1 MNFCFT
7 LTAFFI
13 DRKGAGQL
21 SQRRYQRSRLKNQM
35 QNIAIVGGGIAG
47 ILVAIQLINRAKP
60 GMSLTI
66 FDKAGQFG
74 GGLAYQPRQVAH
86 LLNVPAGKMSLDPK
100 APDDF
105 LQWLARQ
112 PAFVADEPAVLAQAY
127 LPRALFGDYVAAR
140 WQEALNR
147 AAQQGLTLE
156 LRAEEVTALDLTN
169 KAEPR
174 LKTEDKWLTFAALVL
189 ACGNEL
195 PRHPAGAPAL
205 TNHPAYVHNPWS
217 DSWLQQLKPHSK
229 VLILGNGLT
238 MVDTLLSLRA
248 AGLKTPVLS
257 VSPHGYGMLPHRHPG
272 LQLSQF
278 SQALP
283 EQASLRQLLRLFNR
297 ARHQVRRL
305 GVSAEPLID
314 ALRPHTQRYWQQF
327 SLAEKTLFMRRL
339 RHLWGVARH
348 RVPLHLHDQLQQQRL
363 NGLLEVHAGQVMQA
377 RSAGD
382 QLILQ
387 ICSRVH
393 RDVAAQ
399 TFDYCADLVIN
410 CTGPEQDYRKLTG
423 HPLQQA
429 IAAGAL
435 AAGPLGLGLAADTVS
450 LCVKD
455 ANDAVQPAVYAI
467 GSLLRGELWESTALH
482 EIRLQAQHI
491 AGELLS

>member
-1 MNFCFT
+1 MH
-7 LTAFFI
+7 
-13 DRKGAGQL
+13 
-21 SQRRYQRSRLKNQM
+21 
-35 QNIAIVGGGIAG
+35 NIAIIGGGIAG
-47 ILVAIQLINRAKP
+47 ISVAIQLIQQAKT
-60 GMSLTI
+60 GMSLTV
-66 FDKAGQFG
+66 FDKSGQFG
-74 GGLAYQPRQVAH
+74 RGLAYQPRQVAH

-105 LQWLARQ
+105 LLWLARQ
-112 PAFVADEPAVLAQAY
+112 PAFAADEPAVLAQAY
-127 LPRALFGDYVAAR
+127 LPRALFGDYVEQR
-140 WQEALNR
+140 WQEARNR
-147 AAQQGLTLE
+147 AVQQGITLE
-156 LRAEEVTALDLTN
+156 LRPQAVTALDLAN
-169 KAEPR
+169 PKAPQ
-174 LKTEDKWLTFAALVL
+174 LQSDGQWLSFTALVL

-195 PRHPAGAPAL
+195 PHHPAGVLAL
-205 TNHPAYVHNPWS
+205 TQHPAYVQNPWS
-217 DSWLQQLKPHSK
+217 DAWLAKLRPDSK

-283 EQASLRQLLRLFNR
+283 QQASLRQLLRLFNR

-327 SLAEKTLFMRRL
+327 STAEKTMFMRRL

-363 NGLLEVHAGQVMQA
+363 YGLLEVHAGQVVQA
-377 RSAGD
+377 SAAGE
-382 QLILQ
+382 QLNLQ

-399 TFDYCADLVIN
+399 TFEFQADLVMN
-410 CTGPEQDYRKLTG
+410 CTGPEQDYRKLAG

-429 IAAGAL
+429 IVAGVL
-435 AAGPLGLGLAADTVS
+435 AAGPLGLGLAADVTS
-450 LCVKD
+450 LRLK
-455 ANDAVQPAVYAI
+455 NGNGAVYPAVYGI

-482 EIRLQAQHI
+482 EIRQQAQLI
-491 AGELLS
+491 ASEIMT

>member
-1 MNFCFT
+1 
-7 LTAFFI
+7 
-13 DRKGAGQL
+13 
-21 SQRRYQRSRLKNQM
+21 M
-35 QNIAIVGGGIAG
+35 QKIAILGGGLAG
-47 ILVAIQLINRAKP
+47 ISVAIQLIKQAEQALR
-60 GMSLTI
+60 LEI
-66 FDKAGQFG
+66 FDQSGQFG
-74 GGLAYQPRQVAH
+74 RGLAYQPRQVAH
-86 LLNVPAGKMSLDPK
+86 LLNVAAGKMSLDP
-100 APDDF
+100 ASPHDF
-105 LQWLARQ
+105 LHWLQQQ
-112 PAFVADEPAVLAQAY
+112 PQFAGDEAGVLAQAY
-127 LPRALFGDYVAAR
+127 LPRTVFGDYVAQR
-140 WQEALNR
+140 WQEAL
-147 AAQQGLTLE
+147 ALATAKGLQLH
-156 LRAEEVTALDLTN
+156 LRPAKVMALDLTDQGS
-169 KAEPR
+169 PR
-174 LKTEDKWLTFAALVL
+174 LQTEGQWHAFQQLVL

-195 PRHPAGAPAL
+195 PRHPAGFTEAL
-205 TNHPAYVHNPWS
+205 SHPAYVQNPWS
-217 DSWLQQLKPHSK
+217 DSWLQQLKPTSK

-363 NGLLEVHAGQVMQA
+363 NGLLEVHAGQVVQA

-435 AAGPLGLGLAADTVS
+435 AAGPLGLGLAADVRSLRLKNGRGTVY
-450 LCVKD
+450 
-455 ANDAVQPAVYAI
+455 PAVYAI

-482 EIRLQAQHI
+482 EIRLQAAQI
-491 AGELLS
+491 AAAMLPAESAAS

>member
-1 MNFCFT
+1 
-7 LTAFFI
+7 
-13 DRKGAGQL
+13 
-21 SQRRYQRSRLKNQM
+21 M

-47 ILVAIQLINRAKP
+47 ILVAIQWIQQAKP

-66 FDKAGQFG
+66 FDKSGRFG
-74 GGLAYQPRQVAH
+74 RGLAYQSRQVAH
-86 LLNVPAGKMSLDPK
+86 LLNVPAGKMSLDPAK
-100 APDDF
+100 PDDF
-105 LQWLARQ
+105 LQWLAQQ
-112 PAFVADEPAVLAQAY
+112 PAFAADEPAVLAQAY
-127 LPRALFGDYVAAR
+127 LPRALFGDYVIER
-140 WQEALNR
+140 WHEALNF
-147 AAQQGLTLE
+147 AAQQGVQVVLQPV
-156 LRAEEVTALDLTN
+156 AVTALALANPD
-169 KAEPR
+169 APR
-174 LKTEDKWLTFAALVL
+174 LQSEGQWQTFSALVL

-195 PRHPAGAPAL
+195 PRHPTAL
-205 TNHPAYVHNPWS
+205 PVLIQHPAYVQNPWS
-217 DSWLQQLKPHSK
+217 DTWLSKLKPDSK

-272 LQLSQF
+272 LQLRQF

-283 EQASLRQLLRLFNR
+283 EKASLRQLLWLFNR

-327 SLAEKTLFMRRL
+327 SLAEKTMFMRRL

-363 NGLLEVHAGQVMQA
+363 YGLLEVHAGQVVQA
-377 RSAGD
+377 QAAGE
-382 QLILQ
+382 QLMLQ

-393 RDVAAQ
+393 RDVAVQ
-399 TFDYCADLVIN
+399 TFDYQADLVIN

-435 AAGPLGLGLAADTVS
+435 AAGPLGLGLAADVTS
-450 LCVKD
+450 LRLKNGTGV
-455 ANDAVQPAVYAI
+455 VYPAVYGI

-482 EIRLQAQHI
+482 EIRQQAQLI
-491 AGELLS
+491 ASEIMA

>member
-1 MNFCFT
+1 
-7 LTAFFI
+7 
-13 DRKGAGQL
+13 
-21 SQRRYQRSRLKNQM
+21 M
-35 QNIAIVGGGIAG
+35 QKIAILGGGLAG
-47 ILVAIQLINRAKP
+47 VSVAMQLIKQADKAL
-60 GMSLTI
+60 SLQI
-66 FDKAGQFG
+66 FDQSGQFG
-74 GGLAYQPRQVAH
+74 RGLAYQPRQVAH
-86 LLNVPAGKMSLDPK
+86 LLNVAAGKMSLDP
-100 APDDF
+100 AMPDDF
-105 LQWLARQ
+105 LQWLQQQ
-112 PAFVADEPAVLAQAY
+112 PQFTADEPEVLAQAY

-140 WQEALNR
+140 WQ
-147 AAQQGLTLE
+147 AALTLARQKG
-156 LRAEEVTALDLTN
+156 LQLSLSTTTVTALDLTDPA
-169 KAEPR
+169 KPR
-174 LKTEDKWLTFAALVL
+174 LQSDGQWHCYQQLVL

-195 PRHPAGAPAL
+195 PRHPAGFAAFAD
-205 TNHPAYVHNPWS
+205 HPAYVHNPWS
-217 DSWLQQLKPHSK
+217 DAWLHKLKSDSK

-272 LQLSQF
+272 LQLRQF

-305 GVSAEPLID
+305 GISAEPLID
-314 ALRPHTQRYWQQF
+314 ALRPHTQRYWQHF
-327 SLAEKTLFMRRL
+327 SLAEKNLFMRRL

-363 NGLLEVHAGQVMQA
+363 YGLLEVHAGQVVQA
-377 RSAGD
+377 QAAGE
-382 QLILQ
+382 QLDLQ

-399 TFDYCADLVIN
+399 TFDYHADLVLN
-410 CTGPEQDYRKLTG
+410 CTGPEQDYRKLAG

-435 AAGPLGLGLAADTVS
+435 AAGPLGLGLAADVTS
-450 LCVKD
+450 LRLK
-455 ANDAVQPAVYAI
+455 NGKGAVYPALYGI

-482 EIRLQAQHI
+482 EIRQQAQLI
-491 AGELLS
+491 ASEIMA

>member
-1 MNFCFT
+1 
-7 LTAFFI
+7 
-13 DRKGAGQL
+13 
-21 SQRRYQRSRLKNQM
+21 M
-35 QNIAIVGGGIAG
+35 QNIAIMGGGIAG
-47 ILVAIQLINRAKP
+47 ISVAIQLIRQAKP
-60 GMSLTI
+60 GISLTI
-66 FDKAGQFG
+66 FDRSGQFG
-74 GGLAYQPRQVAH
+74 RGLAYQPRQVAH

-105 LQWLARQ
+105 LQWLAEQ
-112 PAFVADEPAVLAQAY
+112 PAFAADEPAVLAQAY
-127 LPRALFGDYVAAR
+127 LPRALFGDYVAER
-140 WQEALNR
+140 WQQALAR
-147 AAQQGLTLE
+147 AAQQGMQLKL
-156 LRAEEVTALDLTN
+156 LPQAVTALDLAN
-169 KAEPR
+169 PKAPR
-174 LKTEDKWLTFAALVL
+174 LQSEGQWQTFSALVL

-195 PRHPAGAPAL
+195 PRHPAGFSAL
-205 TNHPAYVHNPWS
+205 TKHPAYVHNPWS
-217 DSWLQQLKPHSK
+217 DVWLQQLRSDSK

-257 VSPHGYGMLPHRHPG
+257 LSPHGYGMLPHRHPG
-272 LQLSQF
+272 LQLGQF

-327 SLAEKTLFMRRL
+327 SPAEKSLFMRRL

-363 NGLLEVHAGQVMQA
+363 YGLLEVHAGQVVQA
-377 RSAGD
+377 QATGD
-382 QLILQ
+382 QLALQ

-399 TFDYCADLVIN
+399 TFHFQADLVIN
-410 CTGPEQDYRKLTG
+410 CTGPEQDYRKLAG

-429 IAAGAL
+429 ITAGAL
-435 AAGPLGLGLAADTVS
+435 AAGPLGIGLAADVRHLRLKDGAGTVY
-450 LCVKD
+450 
-455 ANDAVQPAVYAI
+455 PAVYAI

-491 AGELLS
+491 AGEILS

>member
-1 MNFCFT
+1 
-7 LTAFFI
+7 
-13 DRKGAGQL
+13 
-21 SQRRYQRSRLKNQM
+21 
-35 QNIAIVGGGIAG
+35 
-47 ILVAIQLINRAKP
+47 
-60 GMSLTI
+60 MSLTI
-66 FDKAGQFG
+66 FDKSGQFG
-74 GGLAYQPRQVAH
+74 RGLAYQPRQVAH
-86 LLNVPAGKMSLDPK
+86 LLNVPAGKMSLDPAK
-100 APDDF
+100 PDDF
-105 LQWLARQ
+105 LQWLAQQ
-112 PAFVADEPAVLAQAY
+112 PAFAADEPTVLAQAY
-127 LPRALFGDYVAAR
+127 LPRALFGDYVAER
-140 WQEALNR
+140 WQAALTW
-147 AAQQGLTLE
+147 AAQQGVQVF
-156 LRAEEVTALDLTN
+156 LRPLAVTALELAN
-169 KAEPR
+169 AKAPQ
-174 LKTEDKWLTFAALVL
+174 LQSDGQWLSFSALVL

-195 PRHPAGAPAL
+195 PRHPAGVSAL
-205 TNHPAYVHNPWS
+205 TQHPAYVHNPWS
-217 DSWLQQLKPHSK
+217 DTWLARLKPDSK
-229 VLILGNGLT
+229 VLILGNGLS

-272 LQLSQF
+272 LQLRQF

-327 SLAEKTLFMRRL
+327 STAEKTLFMRRL

-363 NGLLEVHAGQVMQA
+363 HGLLEVHAGQVVQA
-377 RSAGD
+377 RAAGE
-382 QLILQ
+382 QLSLQ

-399 TFDYCADLVIN
+399 TFDYQADLVIN
-410 CTGPEQDYRKLTG
+410 CTGPEQDYRRLAG

-435 AAGPLGLGLAADTVS
+435 AAGPLGLGLAGDVTS
-450 LCVKD
+450 LRLKNGD
-455 ANDAVQPAVYAI
+455 GAVYPAVYAI

-482 EIRLQAQHI
+482 EIRQQAKHI
-491 AGELLS
+491 AAGILSLSSAL